1 MSERITN
8 PEPMEEDKQ
17 YDITLRPKRLDDFVG
32 QKKIKEI
39 LSITIEAGKLRNEA
53 IDHILFYGPPGLGKT
68 TLAYIV
74 ANELKTDI
82 KTSSGPAVDKPTDL
96 AGILTNLNEKDVLFL
111 DEIHRLNHI
120 VEEYL
125 YPAMEDFNLE
135 IIIDQG
141 PSARSLRLNLDP
153 FTLIGAT
160 TRAGLI
166 TAPMRS
172 RFGLA
177 LRLDYYDADDIF
189 KIVLRSA
196 KILKVMIDENGTM
209 EIAKRS
215 RGTPRVANRL
225 LRRVRDYAQIK
236 ADGKITK
243 EISQKALKMLD
254 VDELGLDDMDK
265 KLITSIIK
273 NYAGGPVGLKTL
285 SMAVGEEPG
294 TIEEIYE
301 PYLVQQG
308 FLKRT
313 LRGRE
318 ATTLAYKHFGI
329 EKSVKKTPK
338 QKSLFED

>member
-1 MSERITN
+1 MTDRITT
-8 PEPMEEDKQ
+8 PELLEEDIK
-17 YDITLRPKRLDDFVG
+17 YDTTLRPKRLKDFVG
-32 QKKIKEI
+32 QNKIKEI
-39 LSITIEAGKLRNEA
+39 LSITIEAGKLRDEA

-68 TLAYIV
+68 TLSYII
-74 ANELKTDI
+74 ANELNTDI
-82 KTSSGPAVDKPTDL
+82 KTSSGPAIDKPADL
-96 AGILTNLNEKDVLFL
+96 AGILTNLGKQDVLFI

-141 PSARSLRLNLDP
+141 PSARSLRLNLEP

-166 TAPMRS
+166 TSPLRS
-172 RFGLA
+172 RFGLT
-177 LRLDYYDADDIF
+177 LRLDYYDVEDIY
-189 KIVLRSA
+189 KIVIRSSR
-196 KILKVMIDENGTM
+196 ILKVEIDENGAM
-209 EIAKRS
+209 EIARRS
-215 RGTPRVANRL
+215 RGTPRIANRL

-236 ADGKITK
+236 ADGIVTK
-243 EISQKALKMLD
+243 DIAHKALKMLD

-265 KLITSIIK
+265 KLITTIIK
-273 NYAGGPVGLKTL
+273 NYNGGPVGLKTL
-285 SMAVGEEPG
+285 SMAVGEDSG

-318 ATTLAYKHFGI
+318 VTNLAYKHFGL
-329 EKSVKKTPK
+329 EKSGKNVTK
-338 QKSLFED
+338 QRSFLDG

>member
-1 MSERITN
+1 MTDRITT
-8 PEPMEEDKQ
+8 PELLEEDIK
-17 YDITLRPKRLDDFVG
+17 YDTTLRPKRLIDFVG
-32 QKKIKEI
+32 QEKIKEI
-39 LSITIEAGKLRNEA
+39 LSITIEAGKLRDEA
-53 IDHILFYGPPGLGKT
+53 IDHVLFYGPPGLGKT
-68 TLAYIV
+68 TLANIV
-74 ANELKTDI
+74 ANELNTDI
-82 KTSSGPAVDKPTDL
+82 KTSSGPAIDKPADL
-96 AGILTNLNEKDVLFL
+96 AGILTNLGKQDILFL

-141 PSARSLRLNLDP
+141 PSARSLRLNLEP

-166 TAPMRS
+166 TSPLRS
-172 RFGLA
+172 RFGLT
-177 LRLDYYDADDIF
+177 LRLDYYGVEDIF
-189 KIVLRSA
+189 KIVIRSA
-196 KILKVMIDENGTM
+196 RILEVEINENGAM
-209 EIAKRS
+209 EIARRS
-215 RGTPRVANRL
+215 RGTPRIANRL

-236 ADGKITK
+236 ADGRVTK
-243 EISQKALKMLD
+243 DIAHKALKMLD

-265 KLITSIIK
+265 KLITTIIK
-273 NYAGGPVGLKTL
+273 NYNGGPVGLKTL
-285 SMAVGEEPG
+285 SMAVGEDPG

-318 ATTLAYKHFGI
+318 VTEIAYKHFGI
-329 EKSVKKTPK
+329 EISTKILK
-338 QKSLFED
+338 QKSLFDK

>member
-1 MSERITN
+1 MTDRITT
-8 PEPMEEDKQ
+8 PELLEEDIK
-17 YDITLRPKRLDDFVG
+17 YDTTLRPKRLIDFVG
-32 QKKIKEI
+32 QEKIKEI
-39 LSITIEAGKLRNEA
+39 LSITIKAGKLRDEA
-53 IDHILFYGPPGLGKT
+53 IDHVLFYGPPGLGKT
-68 TLAYIV
+68 TLANII
-74 ANELKTDI
+74 ANELNTDI
-82 KTSSGPAVDKPTDL
+82 KTSSGPAIDKPADL
-96 AGILTNLNEKDVLFL
+96 AGILTNLGKQDILFL

-141 PSARSLRLNLDP
+141 PSARSLRLNLEP

-166 TAPMRS
+166 TSPLRS
-172 RFGLA
+172 RFGLT
-177 LRLDYYDADDIF
+177 LRLDYYGVEDIF
-189 KIVLRSA
+189 KIVIRSA
-196 KILKVMIDENGTM
+196 RILEVEINENGAM
-209 EIAKRS
+209 EIARRS

-236 ADGKITK
+236 ADGRVTK
-243 EISQKALKMLD
+243 DIAHKALKMLD

-265 KLITSIIK
+265 KLITTIIK
-273 NYAGGPVGLKTL
+273 NYNGGPVGLKTL
-285 SMAVGEEPG
+285 SMAVGEDPG

-318 ATTLAYKHFGI
+318 VTEIAYKHFGL
-329 EKSVKKTPK
+329 EKSGKVKLK
-338 QKSLFED
+338 QKSLF

>member
-1 MSERITN
+1 MTDRITT
-8 PEPMEEDKQ
+8 PELLEEDIK
-17 YDITLRPKRLDDFVG
+17 YDTTLRPKRLKDFVG
-32 QKKIKEI
+32 QDKIKEI
-39 LSITIEAGKLRNEA
+39 LSITIEAGKLRDEA
-53 IDHILFYGPPGLGKT
+53 IDHVLFYGPPGLGKT
-68 TLAYIV
+68 TLSYII
-74 ANELKTDI
+74 ANELNTDI
-82 KTSSGPAVDKPTDL
+82 KTSSGPAIDKPTDL
-96 AGILTNLNEKDVLFL
+96 AGILTNLGKQDVLFI

-141 PSARSLRLNLDP
+141 PSARSLRLNLEP

-166 TAPMRS
+166 TSPLRS
-172 RFGLA
+172 RFGLT
-177 LRLDYYDADDIF
+177 LRLDYYDVEDIY
-189 KIVLRSA
+189 KIVIRSSR
-196 KILKVMIDENGTM
+196 ILKVEIDENGAM
-209 EIAKRS
+209 EIARRS
-215 RGTPRVANRL
+215 RGTPRIANRL

-236 ADGKITK
+236 ADGNVTK
-243 EISQKALKMLD
+243 YIAHKALKMLD

-265 KLITSIIK
+265 KLITTIIK
-273 NYAGGPVGLKTL
+273 NYNGGPVGLKTL
-285 SMAVGEEPG
+285 SMAVGEDPG

-318 ATTLAYKHFGI
+318 VTDLAYKHFGL
-329 EKSVKKTPK
+329 EKSGKIKLK
-338 QKSLFED
+338 QKSLF

>member
-1 MSERITN
+1 MTDRITT
-8 PEPMEEDKQ
+8 PELLEEDIK
-17 YDITLRPKRLDDFVG
+17 YDTTLRPKRLKDFVG
-32 QKKIKEI
+32 QNKIKEI
-39 LSITIEAGKLRNEA
+39 LSITIEAGKLRDEA

-68 TLAYIV
+68 TLSYII
-74 ANELKTDI
+74 ANELNTDI
-82 KTSSGPAVDKPTDL
+82 KTSSGPAIDKPADL
-96 AGILTNLNEKDVLFL
+96 AGILTNLGKQDVLFI

-141 PSARSLRLNLDP
+141 PSARSLRLNLEP

-166 TAPMRS
+166 TSPLRS
-172 RFGLA
+172 RFGLT
-177 LRLDYYDADDIF
+177 LRLDYYDVEDIY
-189 KIVLRSA
+189 KIVIRSSR
-196 KILKVMIDENGTM
+196 ILKVEIDENGAM
-209 EIAKRS
+209 EIARRS
-215 RGTPRVANRL
+215 RGTPRIANRL

-236 ADGKITK
+236 ADGIVTK
-243 EISQKALKMLD
+243 DIAHKALKMLD

-265 KLITSIIK
+265 KLITTIIK
-273 NYAGGPVGLKTL
+273 NYNGGPVGLKTL
-285 SMAVGEEPG
+285 SMAVGEDSG

-318 ATTLAYKHFGI
+318 VTNLAYKHFGL
-329 EKSVKKTPK
+329 EKSGKVKQK
-338 QKSLFED
+338 QKSLF

>member
-1 MSERITN
+1 MTDRITN
-8 PEPMEEDKQ
+8 PELLEEDIK
-17 YDITLRPKRLDDFVG
+17 YDTTLRPKRLIDFVG
-32 QKKIKEI
+32 QEKIKEI
-39 LSITIEAGKLRNEA
+39 LSITIKAGKLRDEA

-68 TLAYIV
+68 TLANIV
-74 ANELKTDI
+74 ANELDTDI
-82 KTSSGPAVDKPTDL
+82 KTSSGPVVDKPVDL
-96 AGILTNLNEKDVLFL
+96 AGILTNLGKQDVLFL

-141 PSARSLRLNLDP
+141 PSARSLRLNLEP

-166 TAPMRS
+166 TSPLRS
-172 RFGLA
+172 RFGLT
-177 LRLDYYDADDIF
+177 LRLDYYGVDDIF
-189 KIVLRSA
+189 KIVIRSA
-196 KILKVMIDENGTM
+196 RILKVEINENGAM
-209 EIAKRS
+209 EIARRS
-215 RGTPRVANRL
+215 RGTPRIANRL

-236 ADGKITK
+236 GDGKIIKT
-243 EISQKALKMLD
+243 IAYKALKMLD

-265 KLITSIIK
+265 RLITTIIK
-273 NYAGGPVGLKTL
+273 NYNGGPVGLKTL
-285 SMAVGEEPG
+285 SMAVGEDPG

-301 PYLVQQG
+301 PYLVKQG

-318 ATTLAYKHFGI
+318 VTNIAYKHFGL
-329 EKSVKKTPK
+329 EKSGKVKLK
-338 QKSLFED
+338 QKSLF